1 MTYQTHITFSQ
12 HLDDKYTGPGDA
24 FIGCSH
30 ALKDAWDVAKRRD
43 LVCKGRL
50 GYKETA
56 SSIGDCLQHLSLCVC
71 VCVDVLLWVAPMKT
85 GTSHLHP
92 LTSGSGDWIS

>member
-71 VCVDVLLWVAPMKT
+71 VCV
-85 GTSHLHP
+85 
-92 LTSGSGDWIS
+92 